1 MEVLHTDELI
11 NCILWRIKNMVVF
24 IEKLW
29 FTHLLTLSMRVGGS
43 SLAVPIS
50 RLHPREGCWTPIYWR
65 SSRFLLLLLWRRRL
79 VGAFFVGLLTE
90 ELTWGCFLKVCTA
103 TAPHRAAT
111 QLYSVNSAPNLV
123 STPAPADFSS
133 KMMVI
138 SEGFILNDLLC
149 WGKLVF
155 CLSLRCG
162 SMGMKSHIWPKSLN
176 YSYCYKDI
184 SMPHNPYKLSQL
196 I

>member
-1 MEVLHTDELI
+1 MENQKHGGLHWEALVHTFANIIHEG
-11 NCILWRIKNMVVF
+11 WGF
-24 IEKLW
+24 IP
-29 FTHLLTLSMRVGGS
+29 GC
-43 SLAVPIS
+43 S
-50 RLHPREGCWTPIYWR
+50 RLQAA
-65 SSRFLLLLLWRRRL
+65 SSGRMLNPNILTEQQVSSAVTLETQID
-79 VGAFFVGLLTE
+79 GSFFVGLLTE
-90 ELTWGCFLKVCTA
+90 ELAWGCFLKVWTA

-111 QLYSVNSAPNLV
+111 QLYSVNSAPDLV
-123 STPAPADFSS
+123 STPAPADFST

-138 SEGFILNDLLC
+138 SECFILNDLLC